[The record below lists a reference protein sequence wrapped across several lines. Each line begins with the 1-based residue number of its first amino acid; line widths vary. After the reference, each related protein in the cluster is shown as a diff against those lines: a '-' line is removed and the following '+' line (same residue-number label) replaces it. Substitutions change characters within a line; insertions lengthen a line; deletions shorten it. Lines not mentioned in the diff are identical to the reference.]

1 MPGTGPLARG
11 GPTTWGPAEPRP
23 GPRGWWSRASG
34 IGEEHPLRG
43 HGGWR
48 GLTRSSDSRQRVPS
62 QSPCTALGRTP
73 RGPPSRSLSGSV
85 CLRSETHPGSSHHVP
100 GQPRGPQAEW
110 AREAP
115 GHDHGAAQQTRG
127 THCSPS
133 LGRTRGDSHMPC
145 CSPLRPERPA
155 HCPSHCSSLHS
166 RRRGDSWRSVAA
178 SPANA
183 VSQPGCFQKGPP
195 PQRRWEWRCH
205 GNEAAVSGLALTEQ
219 VYPDIQ

>member
-1 MPGTGPLARG
+1 MVH
-11 GPTTWGPAEPRP
+11 RP
-23 GPRGWWSRASG
+23 
-34 IGEEHPLRG
+34 
-43 HGGWR
+43 
-48 GLTRSSDSRQRVPS
+48 
-62 QSPCTALGRTP
+62 
-73 RGPPSRSLSGSV
+73 
-85 CLRSETHPGSSHHVP
+85 
-100 GQPRGPQAEW
+100 EW

-155 HCPSHCSSLHS
+155 HCPSHCSSLHP

-183 VSQPGCFQKGPP
+183 VSQPGRFQKGPL
-195 PQRRWEWRCH
+195 PQRCWEWRCH

-219 VYPDIQ
+219 VYPDIQQTAACPHPTPPSLFRTRLPRGRVFLRSAMGTRQSPSHPFRAARPAARSDRGCHEPTLNPAPPTLRQTAPC